1 MSNKIEAEIKEEQM
15 TTFLNDVLKKVEHE
29 ADPDEL
35 ARLRKIFKKCIP
47 LGRRSYVAAF
57 LTKMLLSEE
66 NTRRPSRRNRNE
78 ERAERPAKN
87 RAEENNSR
95 TETEKTEKTEKI
107 EKAPRIVI
115 DESLAATIFI
125 GIGRNRHVY
134 PRDLVG
140 LVASVA
146 GLERERIGN
155 IKVLAAYSFVQLFK
169 EDAEKAIAALNGY
182 EYRGRKLSVSYSKQR
197 SDDKDSESETSANTE
212 SSSLE
217 QESVSQATEEVSQ
230 ALV

>member
-15 TTFLNDVLKKVEHE
+15 TAFLNDVLKKVEHE

-35 ARLRKIFKKCIP
+35 ARLRKLFKKCIP

-66 NTRRPSRRNRNE
+66 NTRRPSRRSRSE
-78 ERAERPAKN
+78 ERAERPSKN
-87 RAEENNSR
+87 RAEENSSR
-95 TETEKTEKTEKI
+95 TEPEKTEKI

-155 IKVLAAYSFVQLFK
+155 IKVLANYSFVQLFK

-182 EYRGRKLSVSYSKQR
+182 DYRGRKLSVSYSKQR
-197 SDDKDSESETSANTE
+197 SDDKDSESEASTE
-212 SSSLE
+212 STSSE
-217 QESVSQATEEVSQ
+217 QESALQATEEVSQ
-230 ALV
+230 TLV